1 MRDQLIIEEL
11 RKGNQTIFGVLYE
24 YYSPIES
31 HIIQNKGT
39 KHDAKDIFQ
48 NALIIFYKKALLPDF
63 ELNAKISTYLFGVS
77 KNLWLNQLR
86 LKKNKSKITI
96 ENEHNTVEQQIEMGS
111 CEFNLEVFIKDKLEQ
126 LGEPCLSL
134 LIMHTYKKL
143 SMDQITEKLGYA
155 NNHTAWQQK
164 YKCLQR
170 LKKSIPF
177 DEIKQHLS

>member
-1 MRDQLIIEEL
+1 MRDQLIIDEL
-11 RKGNQTIFGVLYE
+11 RKGNQSIFGVLHE

-31 HIIQNKGT
+31 HVIQNKGS

-48 NALIIFYKKALLPDF
+48 NALIIFYKKAIVPDF

-86 LKKNKSKITI
+86 SRKRKENTTNINEPSEELKI
-96 ENEHNTVEQQIEMGS
+96 EIGS
-111 CEFNLEVFIKDKLEQ
+111 DDFDLEVYITNKIEQ
-126 LGEPCLSL
+126 LGDPCLTL

-143 SMDQITEKLGYA
+143 SMDQIAKELGYA
-155 NNHTAWQQK
+155 NNHTARQQK

-177 DEIKQHLS
+177 DDIKQYIS